1 MVALTAI
8 VVDVRATD
16 TRVENRAREEVAV
29 GARLTPRVGLEI
41 GVGEGAA
48 FLGAV

>member
-1 MVALTAI
+1 MAV

-16 TRVENRAREEVAV
+16 ACADNRAREEVAV
-29 GARLTPRVGLEI
+29 GARLAPRVGLEI
-41 GVGEGAA
+41 GVGESAA